1 MMITVIIRAITIIIV
16 IIIIIIIIIL
26 ISSFK
31 KSLPVCVKLRAIL
44 ASGVF
49 PKVVPAEIQDGL
61 LLEVSLLLRV
71 HQST

>member
-1 MMITVIIRAITIIIV
+1 MMITVITIEIKIIIV
-16 IIIIIIIIIL
+16 IIIIIL
-26 ISSFK
+26 ITSFK
-31 KSLPVCVKLRAIL
+31 KSLPVCVKLKAIL

-49 PKVVPAEIQDGL
+49 PKAVPTEIQDGL

>member
-1 MMITVIIRAITIIIV
+1 MMITVIIIAITIIIV
-16 IIIIIIIIIL
+16 IIIIIIITL

-31 KSLPVCVKLRAIL
+31 KILPVCVKLKAIL

-49 PKVVPAEIQDGL
+49 PKAVPAEIPDGL

>member
-1 MMITVIIRAITIIIV
+1 MMTTVIIIAITIITV
-16 IIIIIIIIIL
+16 IIIIL
-26 ISSFK
+26 ISSSK
-31 KSLPVCVKLRAIL
+31 KSLPVCVKLKAIL

-49 PKVVPAEIQDGL
+49 PKAVPTEIQDDL